1 MPGFIFHDPS
11 GRRARNFRILG
22 GVAVALG
29 LSMFAAFAASLAFA
43 PHVPEVRFRDPHTL
57 RALNVRMP
65 RGAASWTR
73 LPKAPKTRGSGER
86 PLNVGFYVSWD
97 EQSAQDLREH
107 LADLDVVSP
116 QSILL
121 TGDSGAVEVTPDPR
135 FDDILHQ
142 AKKRPAVM
150 PVVHNAADGKWAS
163 VPVEK
168 LLRSPTARKTLIH
181 TLMQLADSRG
191 YSGYVF
197 DFENLPPEALEI
209 YPNFIREVNQ
219 AFNASGREIWVTVSV
234 DDAGWP
240 LKRLEEASDAIVPMM
255 YDQHWQSDKPGPT
268 ASQDWYESK
277 LTHELKGLD
286 PNKIVLA
293 LGGYGYDWTAGKP
306 RAAAVTFHEA
316 MQAAHDAGVP
326 ITFDRLSLNPT
337 FRYKDDQG
345 QTHEVW
351 YLDAA
356 TLYNEVKVSD
366 AWRPRG
372 YALWRLGSEDPGD
385 WSILGRRYDTAT
397 TSALPDMPASHD
409 IDYNGEGEVMNVSEK
424 PAPGKRRLTVDGP
437 TGFVV
442 NESVDVFPTAW
453 VVQRL
458 GKAPGKVALT
468 FDDGPDPRWTPK
480 ILSILKEKN
489 AKATFFVIGRNMEDY
504 PELVEREVDEGQL
517 VGSHTYTHPNL
528 ADEPASAVPLEF
540 NLTQRLFQTVTGRTL
555 RFFRPPYLGDASP
568 STAAELAPL
577 LIAQKMGYVTVGLRI
592 DPDDWNRPDAD
603 LIVSRTLSR
612 LADPNPETGGQV
624 VLLHDSGGNR
634 SRTIAALP
642 HLIDALRA
650 QGYQLVTVADLIQMP
665 MTQAMPLANEDAA
678 QLFLDRSVFA
688 TVRGFDKAIA
698 VLFLTAILIGLTR
711 LLFLAVLAIYHRLK
725 IDNRTPADIAP
736 ADGPFVSV
744 LIPCFNEE
752 AVIVS
757 SVRQVLLST
766 WTNME
771 ILVIDDGSKD
781 NTAAEVEAHF
791 KDHPMVRLLKF
802 ENGGKAMA
810 LNRGLAL
817 AKGDIIVALDADT
830 LFGRNTIG
838 KLARWFRDPKVG
850 AVAGNALV
858 GNQVNTVTRWQALEY
873 VSAQNL
879 ERRALAAL
887 GTVTVVPGAVGA
899 WRRQTLEAL
908 GGFPHDTLAE
918 DQDLTLAAQS
928 NGWVI
933 EFDPEAVAFTEAPQT
948 VEGLLKQRFRWSF
961 GTLQCVWKH
970 RKDLFNTKRPAL
982 GFIALPQIWLFQ
994 IILTVV
1000 APLVDAAVIFSLISA
1015 GFDRLSHPVEWNSEG
1030 LTRAMLYWT
1039 AFVLVDLAA
1048 AVIGMAMERRAPWA
1062 SLAWLPA
1069 QRFGYRQLMY
1079 YVVLKALVTALQ
1091 GKRVGWGSLQRTATA
1106 TIDEGAGPS
1115 GANSK
1120 A

>member
-1 MPGFIFHDPS
+1 
-11 GRRARNFRILG
+11 
-22 GVAVALG
+22 
-29 LSMFAAFAASLAFA
+29 
-43 PHVPEVRFRDPHTL
+43 
-57 RALNVRMP
+57 
-65 RGAASWTR
+65 
-73 LPKAPKTRGSGER
+73 
-86 PLNVGFYVSWD
+86 
-97 EQSAQDLREH
+97 
-107 LADLDVVSP
+107 
-116 QSILL
+116 
-121 TGDSGAVEVTPDPR
+121 
-135 FDDILHQ
+135 
-142 AKKRPAVM
+142 
-150 PVVHNAADGKWAS
+150 
-163 VPVEK
+163 
-168 LLRSPTARKTLIH
+168 
-181 TLMQLADSRG
+181 
-191 YSGYVF
+191 
-197 DFENLPPEALEI
+197 
-209 YPNFIREVNQ
+209 
-219 AFNASGREIWVTVSV
+219 
-234 DDAGWP
+234 
-240 LKRLEEASDAIVPMM
+240 
-255 YDQHWQSDKPGPT
+255 
-268 ASQDWYESK
+268 
-277 LTHELKGLD
+277 
-286 PNKIVLA
+286 
-293 LGGYGYDWTAGKP
+293 
-306 RAAAVTFHEA
+306 
-316 MQAAHDAGVP
+316 
-326 ITFDRLSLNPT
+326 
-337 FRYKDDQG
+337 
-345 QTHEVW
+345 
-351 YLDAA
+351 
-356 TLYNEVKVSD
+356 
-366 AWRPRG
+366 
-372 YALWRLGSEDPGD
+372 
-385 WSILGRRYDTAT
+385 
-397 TSALPDMPASHD
+397 
-409 IDYNGEGEVMNVSEK
+409 
-424 PAPGKRRLTVDGP
+424 
-437 TGFVV
+437 
-442 NESVDVFPTAW
+442 
-453 VVQRL
+453 
-458 GKAPGKVALT
+458 
-468 FDDGPDPRWTPK
+468 
-480 ILSILKEKN
+480 
-489 AKATFFVIGRNMEDY
+489 
-504 PELVEREVDEGQL
+504 
-517 VGSHTYTHPNL
+517 
-528 ADEPASAVPLEF
+528 
-540 NLTQRLFQTVTGRTL
+540 
-555 RFFRPPYLGDASP
+555 
-568 STAAELAPL
+568 
-577 LIAQKMGYVTVGLRI
+577 
-592 DPDDWNRPDAD
+592 
-603 LIVSRTLSR
+603 
-612 LADPNPETGGQV
+612 
-624 VLLHDSGGNR
+624 
-634 SRTIAALP
+634 
-642 HLIDALRA
+642 
-650 QGYQLVTVADLIQMP
+650 
-665 MTQAMPLANEDAA
+665 
-678 QLFLDRSVFA
+678 
-688 TVRGFDKAIA
+688 
-698 VLFLTAILIGLTR
+698 
-711 LLFLAVLAIYHRLK
+711 
-725 IDNRTPADIAP
+725 
-736 ADGPFVSV
+736 
-744 LIPCFNEE
+744 
-752 AVIVS
+752 
-757 SVRQVLLST
+757 
-766 WTNME
+766 ME